1 MFMTSVQNFG
11 YYGIM
16 VWLPTILLKDHGLTT
31 GSMAGW
37 MVVTVIGMI
46 AGIYA
51 FGALCDRFGRKRP
64 YMAFYIL
71 SALMVYI
78 YSGLQTPLG
87 LLIGGLAPWV
97 IGLLAQ
103 AYSFGWALLIL
114 CGIYVTA
121 AFVVAIFIPETRNTE
136 IV

>member
-87 LLIGGLAPWV
+87 LLIGGAVLGFFCNGMIA
-97 IGLLAQ
+97 G
-103 AYSFGWALLIL
+103 YGALLSEN
-114 CGIYVTA
+114 YTTDARSTA
-121 AFVVAIFIPETRNTE
+121 QIFIFN
-136 IV
+136 